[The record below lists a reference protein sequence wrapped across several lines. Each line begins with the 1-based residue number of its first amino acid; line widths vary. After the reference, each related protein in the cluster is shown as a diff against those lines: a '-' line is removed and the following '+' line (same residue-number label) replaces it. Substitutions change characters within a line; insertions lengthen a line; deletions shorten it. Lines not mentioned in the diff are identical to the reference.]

1 MFAISTL
8 LEPGLSGLQ
17 SQAMRVG
24 LKNRAKDPVSPRGS
38 VPAASGRSALRP
50 STQTG
55 KRHVGHIQY
64 RNALLVYPECPPT
77 FWGFNFALEFSGQKA
92 MFPPLGLLSVAA
104 MFPPEY
110 DLRLVD
116 MNVRRLEDS
125 DLEWADIVFASAMIV
140 QKDSLQA
147 VVDRCGRAGI
157 PVVAGGPYPT
167 SYHDEIQ
174 GVDHFVL
181 DEVEETFPEFLRDLE
196 HGTGKAIYRE
206 AEKPDVTKT
215 PVPRFDLIDLDD
227 YHSMCVQFSRG
238 CPFNC
243 EFCDITKLF
252 GRVPRTKTPGQML
265 EEFESLY
272 RLGWR
277 GKVFLVDDNFIGN
290 KRKALELLPHVA
302 EWQRGRGYPFS
313 LITEAT
319 VNLATT
325 EALMDSMVDAGFHNV
340 FLGIETPNPDA
351 LVKTRKQQNTSRKQE
366 NYLLGAVRTI
376 QRRGMRVAGGFIL
389 GLDEDDES
397 VFGSQIEFIQAAG
410 IPLAMVGLLT
420 VVRGTDLHKRMQAE
434 GRLLQNATTGN
445 QLNMVLNFIPEMD
458 STTLL
463 DGYRRVLTTIY
474 DPTLENYFSRCVTM
488 LQNVRF
494 SPRLSEPFDRN
505 LLKAFVK
512 SIYRQILS
520 KQGPAYL
527 RFIARVIRIDPRLL
541 PEAFSLAIL
550 GYHFEMVGRLEIEVH
565 DFKQYLA
572 SELESLRKVRSRVDG
587 TGIGRALDPHAEVTE
602 MLSRAESR
610 YRKLHRNFRQEIESS
625 MDSFRGAL
633 DESVSAA

>member
-1 MFAISTL
+1 
-8 LEPGLSGLQ
+8 
-17 SQAMRVG
+17 MRVRATS
-24 LKNRAKDPVSPRGS
+24 RAKDPVSPRGI
-38 VPAASGRSALRP
+38 VPAVSGRSALRP

-55 KRHVGHIQY
+55 ERHEGHIQR

-110 DLRLVD
+110 DVRLVD

-125 DLEWADIVFASAMIV
+125 DLEWADMVFASAMIV

-174 GVDHFVL
+174 GVEHFVL
-181 DEVEETFPEFLRDLE
+181 DEVEDTFPEFLRDLN
-196 HGTGKAIYRE
+196 HGTAKTIYRE

-319 VNLATT
+319 VNLANT
-325 EALMDSMVDAGFHNV
+325 EELMDSMVDAGFHNV

-376 QRRGMRVAGGFIL
+376 QRKGMRVAGGFIL

-420 VVRGTDLHKRMQAE
+420 VVRGTDLHNRMQAE
-434 GRLLQNATTGN
+434 GRLLQNASTGN

-494 SPRLSEPFDRN
+494 GPRLSEPFDRN
-505 LLKAFVK
+505 LLKALVK
-512 SIYRQILS
+512 SLFRQILS

-541 PEAFSLAIL
+541 PEAVSLAIL
-550 GYHFEMVGRLEIEVH
+550 GYHFEMVGRLEIAVH
-565 DFKQYLA
+565 DFKQFLA
-572 SELESLRKVRSRVDG
+572 SELESLRKVRSRVDDNG
-587 TGIGRALDPHAEVTE
+587 SVRALDSHAAATE
-602 MLSRAESR
+602 ALTRAESR
-610 YRKLHRNFRQEIESS
+610 YRKLHRNFRHGIESS
-625 MDSFRGAL
+625 MDSFRVAL
-633 DESVSAA
+633 DESVSAARSS